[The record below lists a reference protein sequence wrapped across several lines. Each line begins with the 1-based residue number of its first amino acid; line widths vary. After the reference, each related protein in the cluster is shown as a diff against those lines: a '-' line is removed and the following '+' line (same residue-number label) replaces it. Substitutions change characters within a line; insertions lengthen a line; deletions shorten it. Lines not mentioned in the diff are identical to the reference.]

1 MKKAHL
7 HYRFGDCDHWSKG
20 PLDKAAK
27 IGNGPHWALCTS
39 CRLPGARS
47 DLKKRVNPR
56 SLKNLRPWQKGESGN
71 PGGRPRKPISDAY
84 ADLAEHPFP
93 GDKHGRTYAQRLAEA
108 QFRAAINGRT
118 EAAREIANRIE
129 GPAEKPQV
137 EIVPGA
143 DPLRVRIETPDL
155 LSAIRQIY
163 GLGSPDSSEE
173 RLRPPRENPNEPLLD
188 QFME

>member
-1 MKKAHL
+1 MEERNVNMEGSEKNRKKL
-7 HYRFGDCDHWSKG
+7 RSGCDPSVGKRTQF
-20 PLDKAAK
+20 K
-27 IGNGPHWALCTS
+27 
-39 CRLPGARS
+39 PG
-47 DLKKRVNPR
+47 
-56 SLKNLRPWQKGESGN
+56 QSGN
-71 PGGRPRKPISDAY
+71 PGGRPRKLVSDAY
-84 ADLAEHPFP
+84 ADLAEHLFP

-108 QFRAAINGRT
+108 QFRAAIKGRT
-118 EAAREIANRIE
+118 DAAREIANRIE

>member
-1 MKKAHL
+1 V
-7 HYRFGDCDHWSKG
+7 SSN
-20 PLDKAAK
+20 AALR
-27 IGNGPHWALCTS
+27 GLC
-39 CRLPGARS
+39 
-47 DLKKRVNPR
+47 
-56 SLKNLRPWQKGESGN
+56 GN

-93 GDKHGRTYAQRLAEA
+93 GDKHGRTYAHRLAEA
-108 QFRAAINGRT
+108 QFRAAIKGRT

-143 DPLRVRIETPDL
+143 DPLRVRLETPDL

-163 GLGSPDSSEE
+163 GLGPPDSSEE
-173 RLRPPRENPNEPLLD
+173 NAEAAERES
-188 QFME
+188 